1 MVYVGAME
9 TTTIGDVARF
19 AGITVRTLH
28 HYDSIGLLTPSERRG
43 NGYRGYTGTDISRLQ
58 RILAYRELDLGLD
71 EIRQLLDEPADTVLA
86 LKQARRRI
94 VEQIARLQRIAESLD
109 AAIRAEAKGTN
120 MTPEEKLQ
128 AFGDFDPEEHAEE
141 AKERWGGTDAYAES
155 ERRTGSYTVDDWQ
168 RVSAEADELNE
179 GFLRLM
185 ADGTPADSTKA
196 AALVDAHRAHI
207 TKWFYECTPEIHA
220 GLGSMYVTDE
230 RFRANIDRA
239 GNGLAA
245 YQSAAIAARYA
256 GEPTA
261 D

>member
-43 NGYRGYTGTDISRLQ
+43 NGYRGYTGADISRLQ

-71 EIRQLLDEPADTVLA
+71 EIRQLLNEPADAVFA

-94 VEQIARLQRIAESLD
+94 AEQVGRLQRIAESLD
-109 AAIRAEAKGTN
+109 AAIRAETKGTN

-141 AKERWGGTDAYAES
+141 AKER
-155 ERRTGSYTVDDWQ
+155 
-168 RVSAEADELNE
+168 
-179 GFLRLM
+179 
-185 ADGTPADSTKA
+185 
-196 AALVDAHRAHI
+196 
-207 TKWFYECTPEIHA
+207 
-220 GLGSMYVTDE
+220 
-230 RFRANIDRA
+230 
-239 GNGLAA
+239 
-245 YQSAAIAARYA
+245 
-256 GEPTA
+256 
-261 D
+261 

>member
-43 NGYRGYTGTDISRLQ
+43 NGYRGYTGADISRLQ

-71 EIRQLLDEPADTVLA
+71 EIRQLLDEPADAVFA

-94 VEQIARLQRIAESLD
+94 AEQVGRLQRIAESLD
-109 AAIRAEAKGTN
+109 AAIRAETKGTT

-141 AKERWGGTDAYAES
+141 AKERWGATDAYAES
-155 ERRTGSYTVDDWQ
+155 ARRTGSYTAEDWR
-168 RVSAEADELNE
+168 RVSAEADEVNQ
-179 GFLRLM
+179 GFLQLI

-196 AALVDAHRAHI
+196 AALADAHRAYI
-207 TKWFYECTPEIHA
+207 TKWFYACTPEIHA
-220 GLGSMYVTDE
+220 GLGSMYVADE
-230 RFRANIDRA
+230 RFRANIDKA

-256 GEPTA
+256 KEPTA